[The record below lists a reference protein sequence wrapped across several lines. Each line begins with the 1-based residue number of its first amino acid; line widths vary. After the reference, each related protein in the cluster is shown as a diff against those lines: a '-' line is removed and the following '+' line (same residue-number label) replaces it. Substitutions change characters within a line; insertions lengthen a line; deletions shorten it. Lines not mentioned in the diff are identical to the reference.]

1 MVDHTK
7 SLRPDLQLISDMV
20 TPGTRVLDVGCG
32 EGELLEHLAQEKNA
46 DARGVELSQKGV
58 NSCVARGLSVVQGD
72 ADTDLVNYPDGA
84 FDLAILSKT
93 LQATRQPD
101 QVLRQLLRIADKAIV
116 SIPNFGHWRVRLSLM
131 ATGRMPMTSTLDVP
145 WYQTPNIHFC
155 TIRDF
160 VLLCNKLDIVI
171 ERTLPVT
178 AAGHKPVVSAL
189 PYANFFAEQGLF
201 LLRAPNGV
209 TAQPE

>member
-145 WYQTPNIHFC
+145 WYQTPNIHFA
-155 TIRDF
+155 RF
-160 VLLCNKLDIVI
+160 G
-171 ERTLPVT
+171 TLSCC
-178 AAGHKPVVSAL
+178 AISWIL
-189 PYANFFAEQGLF
+189 
-201 LLRAPNGV
+201 
-209 TAQPE
+209 